1 MQDIANSATK
11 KEEKVAEAKKWEL
24 TIGMTP
30 LDATDTV
37 PVDRKKPI
45 GAYIK
50 FEKKYMLKWR
60 LLGAMKRRI
69 YLSEYLWQEKA
80 TKIVAAQS
88 RMKADKEKYTEVAKK
103 QKIMWEMIRH
113 TKAPLIIT

>member
-1 MQDIANSATK
+1 LQGIANSATK
-11 KEEKVAEAKKWEL
+11 KEEKVAEAKKWEP
-24 TIGMTP
+24 TIGMAP
-30 LDATDTV
+30 LDDTATV

-45 GAYIK
+45 GAHLK

-60 LLGAMKRRI
+60 LLGATKRRI

-88 RMKADKEKYTEVAKK
+88 RMKADKAKYTEVTKK
-103 QKIMWEMIRH
+103 AR
-113 TKAPLIIT
+113 